1 MKIAFISD
9 THNKHKQIPE
19 VYFEGIDM
27 LIHAGDVSGRG
38 YRNEILP
45 FLDWYEAI
53 PVKYKI
59 FISGNHDFY
68 FEQAVKD
75 DKTKADLE
83 NILKNRP
90 SIIYLNDSGVEIEGI
105 KIWGSPVQPW
115 FYNWAFNRMGIDIQP
130 HWDLIP
136 SDTQLLIT
144 HGPIEGYL
152 DMTMSGDIT
161 GCPYLK
167 ETINDRLKELKLHVC
182 GHIHEAY
189 GKLVMAD
196 GNVLLNASVL
206 NYRYEM
212 QNRPITMEW
221 FNPDSIDSG
230 FINVPNNK

>member
-19 VYFEGIDM
+19 VYFEGVDM
-27 LIHAGDVSGRG
+27 VIHAGDVSGRG

-45 FLDWYEAI
+45 FLDWFEAL
-53 PVKYKI
+53 PVKHKI
-59 FISGNHDFY
+59 MISGNHDFY

-75 DKTKADLE
+75 EKTKADLE
-83 NILKNRP
+83 SILKNRP

-115 FYNWAFNRMGIDIQP
+115 FYNWAFNRMGIDIQA

-144 HGPIEGYL
+144 HGPIQGYL
-152 DMTMSGDIT
+152 DLTLEGKTT

-167 ETINDRLKELKLHVC
+167 QTIADRLKDLKLHAA

-189 GKLVMAD
+189 GHVKLAD
-196 GNVLLNASVL
+196 GLLLINASL
-206 NYRYEM
+206 LDENYVM
-212 QNRPITMEW
+212 TNKPIFVEYDKDKNE
-221 FNPDSIDSG
+221 FNVIQ
-230 FINVPNNK
+230 